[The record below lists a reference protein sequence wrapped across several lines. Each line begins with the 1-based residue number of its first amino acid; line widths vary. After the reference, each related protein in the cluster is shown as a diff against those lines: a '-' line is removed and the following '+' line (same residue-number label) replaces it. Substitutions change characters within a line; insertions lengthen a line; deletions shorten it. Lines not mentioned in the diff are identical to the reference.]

1 MQAKQS
7 PTTKYESMLNT
18 YQTKMAIK
26 KKVLKSFANFIKALE
41 RVQERAVLSE
51 NETILNSSP
60 DNLNFVEL

>member
-7 PTTKYESMLNT
+7 STTKYESMLNT

-26 KKVLKSFANFIKALE
+26 KKVLKSFFNFIKALE

-60 DNLNFVEL
+60 DNLNFVSL